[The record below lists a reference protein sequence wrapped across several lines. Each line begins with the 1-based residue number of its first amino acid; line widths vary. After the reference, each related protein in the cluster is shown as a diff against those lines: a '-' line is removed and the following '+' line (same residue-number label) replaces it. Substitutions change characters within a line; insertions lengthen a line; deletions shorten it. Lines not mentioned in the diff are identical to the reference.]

1 MWRII
6 DNAGT
11 LYSGKEDDIK
21 IIYGQIR
28 NGEIK
33 QKWNGDLLLVEVHDI
48 IR

>member
-21 IIYGQIR
+21 IIYDQIR
-28 NGEIK
+28 NGKIK
-33 QKWNGDLLLVEVHDI
+33 QKWKEDLLLVEVHGI

>member
-21 IIYGQIR
+21 IIYDQIR
-28 NGEIK
+28 NGKIK
-33 QKWNGDLLLVEVHDI
+33 QKWNGDLLLVEAHDI